1 MYKIHTFVNGSAPYI
16 NAQNLNEMDLGIASG
31 CTYVATCT
39 SAANANAKAITISDF
54 VTATMTDNPGIP
66 FVLYVLFANGSTSDS
81 MTIAIN
87 GGTARNV
94 RYRNST
100 TGIGGLQIAANDL
113 VAFVYN
119 SGIYYLLGAIAS
131 PLTLLNVEKGGTGR
145 SSLTANAVLA
155 GNGTSAV
162 KQIGTVSGA
171 LYATGSGGAPTFG
184 TLPVAQGGTGSTSAA
199 NARIALGVPTITHG
213 TGTPSGGRSGDVY
226 IQHS

>member
-39 SAANANAKAITISDF
+39 SAAAANAKAITIQDF
-54 VTATMTDNPGIP
+54 VTATMTASPGIP

-100 TGIGGLQIAANDL
+100 TGISGLQIAANDL
-113 VAFVYN
+113 VAFVYD
-119 SGIYYLLGAIAS
+119 SGVYYLLGAITS
-131 PLTLLNVEKGGTGR
+131 PLTLLNVEMGGTGR

-162 KQIGTVSGA
+162 KQISTASGA
-171 LYATGSGGAPTFG
+171 LYATGAGSTPAFG
-184 TLPVAQGGTGSTSAA
+184 TLPVAQGGTGSTSAS